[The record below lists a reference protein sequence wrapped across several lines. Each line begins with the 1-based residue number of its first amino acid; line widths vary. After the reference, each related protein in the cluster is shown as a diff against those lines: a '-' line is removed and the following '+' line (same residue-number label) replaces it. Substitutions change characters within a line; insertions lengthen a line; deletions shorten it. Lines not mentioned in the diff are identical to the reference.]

1 MPLPNFS
8 FLACPEVAENF
19 VLVGGF
25 QVSTMSNLN
34 QSCFELELGV
44 GFDNIVIYDS
54 IRWMSKII

>member
-1 MPLPNFS
+1 M
-8 FLACPEVAENF
+8 V
-19 VLVGGF
+19 GF
-25 QVSTMSNLN
+25 QVTTVSNLN

>member
-1 MPLPNFS
+1 MSNFS
-8 FLACPEVAENF
+8 FLACLVVAENF

>member
-1 MPLPNFS
+1 MSVTNFS
-8 FLACPEVAENF
+8 FLACLEVAENF

>member
-1 MPLPNFS
+1 MPVPNFS
-8 FLACPEVAENF
+8 FLACLEVAENF
-19 VLVGGF
+19 VLVAGF